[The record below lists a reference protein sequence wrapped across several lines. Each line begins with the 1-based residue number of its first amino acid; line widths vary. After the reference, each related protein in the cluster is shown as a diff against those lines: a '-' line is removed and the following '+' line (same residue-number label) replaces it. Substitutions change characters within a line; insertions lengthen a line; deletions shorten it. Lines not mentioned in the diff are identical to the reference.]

1 MFPIQFDKELD
12 AHFSNELFRLKTQ
25 RQIAKDFE
33 SHGFSF
39 NPAFCDMVVEIQQ
52 LSDTVSE
59 ALMYMVEKKASSWQP
74 LLYTIDISEKV
85 YIQYATSQSQNWM
98 QLFAWEVIRRE
109 AQKVFFRE
117 KYSK

>member
-1 MFPIQFDKELD
+1 MFPVQFDKELE

-39 NPAFCDMVVEIQQ
+39 NPTFCDEVVDIQQ

-59 ALMYMVEKKASSWQP
+59 ALMYIIEKKVSSWQP

-85 YIQYATSQSQNWM
+85 YVQYATSQEQNWM
-98 QLFAWEVIRRE
+98 QFFAWEVIRRE

>member
-1 MFPIQFDKELD
+1 MFPVKFDKELE

-33 SHGFSF
+33 SHGFSY
-39 NPAFCDMVVEIQQ
+39 NPTFCDEVVDIQQ

-59 ALMYMVEKKASSWQP
+59 ALMYIIEKKVSSWQP

-85 YIQYATSQSQNWM
+85 YVQYATSQEQNWM

-117 KYSK
+117 KYSN

>member
-1 MFPIQFDKELD
+1 MFPVQFDKELE
-12 AHFSNELFRLKTQ
+12 AHISNELFRLKTQ

-39 NPAFCDMVVEIQQ
+39 NPAFCDEVVEIQQ

-59 ALMYMVEKKASSWQP
+59 ALMYTVEKKASSWQP

-85 YIQYATSQSQNWM
+85 YIQYATSQDQNWM
-98 QLFAWEVIRRE
+98 QLFVWEVIRRE

-117 KYSK
+117 KYSN

>member
-1 MFPIQFDKELD
+1 MFPIQFNQELE
-12 AHFSNELFRLKTQ
+12 AHFSNDLFRLKTQ
-25 RQIAKDFE
+25 RQLAKDFE
-33 SHGFSF
+33 IHGFSF
-39 NPAFCDMVVEIQQ
+39 YPEFCDEVIDIQQ

-59 ALMYMVEKKASSWQP
+59 ALMYIIEKKASSWQP
-74 LLYTIDISEKV
+74 LLYTIDISENV
-85 YIQYATSQSQNWM
+85 YVQYATSQEQNWM

>member
-1 MFPIQFDKELD
+1 MFPVQFDKELE
-12 AHFSNELFRLKTQ
+12 AHISNELFRLKTQ

-39 NPAFCDMVVEIQQ
+39 NPIFCDEVVDIQQ
-52 LSDTVSE
+52 LSDIVSE
-59 ALMYMVEKKASSWQP
+59 ALMYMVEKKSSSWQP

>member
-1 MFPIQFDKELD
+1 MFPVQFDKELE

-25 RQIAKDFE
+25 RQLAKDFE
-33 SHGFSF
+33 IHGFSF
-39 NPAFCDMVVEIQQ
+39 HPEFCDEVIDIQN

-59 ALMYMVEKKASSWQP
+59 ALFYIIEKKASSWQS

-85 YIQYATSQSQNWM
+85 YIQYVTSQDQNWM
-98 QLFAWEVIRRE
+98 QLFVWEVIRRE

>member
-1 MFPIQFDKELD
+1 MFPIQFNKELE

-39 NPAFCDMVVEIQQ
+39 NPEFCDEVIDIQQ
-52 LSDTVSE
+52 LSDKVLE
-59 ALMYMVEKKASSWQP
+59 ALMYVVEKKASSWQP

-85 YIQYATSQSQNWM
+85 YIQYATSQEQNWM
-98 QLFAWEVIRRE
+98 QLFGWEVIRRE

>member
-1 MFPIQFDKELD
+1 MFPIHFNKELE
-12 AHFSNELFRLKTQ
+12 AYFSNELFRLKTQ

-39 NPAFCDMVVEIQQ
+39 NPEFCDEVVDIQQ
-52 LSDTVSE
+52 LSDKVLE
-59 ALMYMVEKKASSWQP
+59 ALMYVVEKKASSWQP

-85 YIQYATSQSQNWM
+85 YIQYATSQEQNWM
-98 QLFAWEVIRRE
+98 QLFGWEVIRRE

>member
-1 MFPIQFDKELD
+1 MFPIQFNKELE

-39 NPAFCDMVVEIQQ
+39 NPEFCDEVVDIQQ
-52 LSDTVSE
+52 LSDKVLE
-59 ALMYMVEKKASSWQP
+59 ALMYVVEKKASSWQP

-85 YIQYATSQSQNWM
+85 YIQYATSQEQNWM
-98 QLFAWEVIRRE
+98 QLFGWEVIRRE

>member
-1 MFPIQFDKELD
+1 MFPVQFDKELE

-39 NPAFCDMVVEIQQ
+39 NPIFCDEVVDIQQ

-59 ALMYMVEKKASSWQP
+59 ALFYMIEKKASSWQP
-74 LLYTIDISEKV
+74 LLYTIDISEKL
-85 YIQYATSQSQNWM
+85 YIQYATSQEQNWM

>member
-1 MFPIQFDKELD
+1 MFPIQFNKELE
-12 AHFSNELFRLKTQ
+12 AYFSNELFRLKTQ

-39 NPAFCDMVVEIQQ
+39 NPEFCDEVVDIQQ
-52 LSDTVSE
+52 LSDKVLE
-59 ALMYMVEKKASSWQP
+59 ALMYVVEKKASSWQP

-85 YIQYATSQSQNWM
+85 YIQYATSQEQNWM
-98 QLFAWEVIRRE
+98 QLFGWEVIRRE

>member
-1 MFPIQFDKELD
+1 
-12 AHFSNELFRLKTQ
+12 
-25 RQIAKDFE
+25 
-33 SHGFSF
+33 
-39 NPAFCDMVVEIQQ
+39 
-52 LSDTVSE
+52 
-59 ALMYMVEKKASSWQP
+59 MVEKKSSSWQP
-74 LLYTIDISEKV
+74 LLYTIDISEKL